1 MTWSCAFAL
10 DPHIRF
16 FLGSMF
22 SFQGSVSGFDKLLS
36 SASTHHFT
44 RSIYYKYYL
53 TRSAWVSLN
62 LSNFS
67 LPVPSDFGFCFVAVS
82 RRLVYNTTWP
92 RLCQHFFRH
101 FLRFFRETLGFVE
114 KETCLIIAFIGL
126 KISSKNLK
134 KSSIFSCFF
143 HKNCRKSVKFF
154 FVPQIFFLK
163 SCRFFLLSSLSADCR
178 FNTYPSR
185 ACFYILSF
193 KINTLSFQ

>member
-1 MTWSCAFAL
+1 MTWSCVFTL

-16 FLGSMF
+16 FLGLCSVFKVQCLAILAFVLLPYRVDLYIIPCDLHYVNTFF
-22 SFQGSVSGFDKLLS
+22 S
-36 SASTHHFT
+36 T
-44 RSIYYKYYL
+44 
-53 TRSAWVSLN
+53 
-62 LSNFS
+62 
-67 LPVPSDFGFCFVAVS
+67 
-82 RRLVYNTTWP
+82 
-92 RLCQHFFRH
+92 
-101 FLRFFRETLGFVE
+101 FLRFFRETLGLVE
-114 KETCLIIAFIGL
+114 KEACLIIAFIGI

-143 HKNCRKSVKFF
+143 HKNGRKSVKFF

-163 SCRFFLLSSLSADCR
+163 SCRFFLLSSLSASCR

>member
-44 RSIYYKYYL
+44 RSIYYKYYF

-67 LPVPSDFGFCFVAVS
+67 LPVPSDFSFCFVAVS

-101 FLRFFRETLGFVE
+101 FFE
-114 KETCLIIAFIGL
+114 
-126 KISSKNLK
+126 
-134 KSSIFSCFF
+134 IFSW
-143 HKNCRKSVKFF
+143 
-154 FVPQIFFLK
+154 
-163 SCRFFLLSSLSADCR
+163 
-178 FNTYPSR
+178 NTWIR
-185 ACFYILSF
+185 V
-193 KINTLSFQ
+193 KINMLDYRIFRHQNFFKKPQKK

>member
-1 MTWSCAFAL
+1 MVL
-10 DPHIRF
+10 RF
-16 FLGSMF
+16 RARPAHSLFSRFMF

-101 FLRFFRETLGFVE
+101 FFKFFCETLGLVE
-114 KETCLIIAFIGL
+114 KETCLIIVFIGI
-126 KISSKNLK
+126 KISSQNLK
-134 KSSIFSCFF
+134 KSAFFSCFF
-143 HKNCRKSVKFF
+143 HKNRRKSVKFF
-154 FVPQIFFLK
+154 FATQIF
-163 SCRFFLLSSLSADCR
+163 S
-178 FNTYPSR
+178 
-185 ACFYILSF
+185 
-193 KINTLSFQ
+193 

>member
-1 MTWSCAFAL
+1 MTWSCVFTL

-22 SFQGSVSGFDKLLS
+22 SFQGSASGFDKLLS

-101 FLRFFRETLGFVE
+101 FLRFFRDTLGFVE
-114 KETCLIIAFIGL
+114 KEACLIIAFISI

-134 KSSIFSCFF
+134 KSAFFSCFF
-143 HKNCRKSVKFF
+143 HKNRWKSAKFF
-154 FVPQIFFLK
+154 FVPQIFFLNF
-163 SCRFFLLSSLSADCR
+163 CLFFFPASLSAACR
-178 FNTYPSR
+178 SITYSSG